1 MDFGSGKLMVESR
14 GEKWCEIAEALSEVV
29 EVGRI
34 WPSSDQLLD
43 HGAEIVERGDRS
55 HGRRVVGSP
64 RAPGGGEQESGVDN
78 FEGDLAVVE
87 SRGEAAVGAPGEAGG
102 AGSGSVEVEDA
113 FDILRTW

>member
-1 MDFGSGKLMVESR
+1 MFESR
-14 GEKWCEIAEALSEVV
+14 GEKRCEMDETLPEVAEI
-29 EVGRI
+29 GRL
-34 WPSSDQLLD
+34 WLRRDQLLD

-87 SRGEAAVGAPGEAGG
+87 SRGEAAVCAPGEAGG
-102 AGSGSVEVEDA
+102 AGSASVEVEDVIY
-113 FDILRTW
+113 ILRSW